1 MSFLV
6 YRDVL
11 NNKSSVINKLINDNE
26 AFKHYCM
33 NIYNLLEKNKSEN
46 VKFSYLYKNENEV
59 NSTFVINK
67 KDNII
72 QSGWFYNTS
81 NTKTI
86 PIYEISLLPI
96 NKELSDHLN
105 KSDDNLS
112 DLIRLNNT
120 LDNTLLDNT
129 LLDNTLNN
137 TSNITTPTTITY
149 RYNDHDDCDI
159 IFDTESE
166 GECSGFDVS
175 EGLVENLSTNDNE
188 IINDYKIDLTLR
200 PQTPI
205 TEMKTQLNNL
215 MVNYYSTQ
223 FSYKSPICNFYDY
236 STNMTQIYNIKQS
249 VPISPFINKVNNALH
264 TDPWD
269 FNQVNFMDE
278 LKKRIQKTNL

>member
-1 MSFLV
+1 MDKNIIYQRECFIN
-6 YRDVL
+6 R
-11 NNKSSVINKLINDNE
+11 NSSKLINDKD

-33 NIYNLLEKNKSEN
+33 NIYNLLEKNKAEN
-46 VKFSYLYKNENEV
+46 ITYSYLYKNENDD
-59 NSTFVINK
+59 NTTFVINK

-105 KSDDNLS
+105 KSDDNLT
-112 DLIRLNNT
+112 DLIRLNNI
-120 LDNTLLDNT
+120 LKD
-129 LLDNTLNN
+129 TLNN
-137 TSNITTPTTITY
+137 FGTTGTTKD

-166 GECSGFDVS
+166 AECCGFDVS
-175 EGLVENLSTNDNE
+175 DGLVENLSSD
-188 IINDYKIDLTLR
+188 DKDFKIDVKDMKIRPLT
-200 PQTPI
+200 PF
-205 TEMKTQLNNL
+205 TENESISNLNN
-215 MVNYYSTQ
+215 VTVDYYSSP

-278 LKKRIQKTNL
+278 LKKRIQKSKL

>member
-1 MSFLV
+1 MSLLI
-6 YRDVL
+6 YRDVV
-11 NNKSSVINKLINDNE
+11 NNKSSIINKLINDKD

-33 NIYNLLEKNKSEN
+33 NIYNFIEKNKAEN
-46 VKFSYLYKNENEV
+46 VTYSYLYKNENDD
-59 NSTFVINK
+59 NATFVINK

-81 NTKTI
+81 NTKII

-105 KSDDNLS
+105 RSDDNLT
-112 DLIRLNNT
+112 DLIRLNNILNNT
-120 LDNTLLDNT
+120 LNTVDNTLD
-129 LLDNTLNN
+129 
-137 TSNITTPTTITY
+137 S
-149 RYNDHDDCDI
+149 YNDRDDNDEHDDCDI

-166 GECSGFDVS
+166 AECIGFNLSD
-175 EGLVENLSTNDNE
+175 GLVENLSNE
-188 IINDYKIDLTLR
+188 KDSKNFRIDLNLR
-200 PQTPI
+200 PLSPI
-205 TEMKTQLNNL
+205 TLHNPIT
-215 MVNYYSTQ
+215 NYSSQ

-249 VPISPFINKVNNALH
+249 VPISPFIHKVNKALH

-278 LKKRIQKTNL
+278 LKKRIQKGNS